1 MEFPLPWRERTGL
14 ALSEVEGVRGKLTVN
29 NNFAIQTKDLTKR
42 FGRNLAVDHLN
53 LQVRQGSV
61 FAFLGRNG
69 AGKTTA
75 IRILL
80 NLLDRTS
87 GEAYVLGLEPS
98 RKDTEIKRRVG
109 YVAEAQRMYEWMTVS
124 QLAWFCSGFYP
135 TWDHAYADD
144 LMKAMDLPPNEKL
157 RNLSR
162 GTQAKVALLLAMA
175 HRPELLIL
183 DQPTAGLDVVVRRNF
198 LEGVIDLIQQ
208 EGRTV
213 FFSSHLVHEVERVAD
228 WVGIIDAGRLVMCKP
243 IEELKAGVKRINA
256 IFEDTPPTI
265 RVDGLLSSEAAG
277 RQVRL
282 TVQDFSDDTLAQVRR
297 HNPRSVDVEDMSLED
312 IFVALVGEKE

>member
-1 MEFPLPWRERTGL
+1 MENSGY
-14 ALSEVEGVRGKLTVN
+14 
-29 NNFAIQTKDLTKR
+29 AIEARDLTKR
-42 FGRNLAVDHLN
+42 YGRKMAVDHLS
-53 LQVRQGSV
+53 LKVPQGSV

-69 AGKTTA
+69 AGKTTT

-87 GEAYVLGLEPS
+87 GEAYVLGLNPA
-98 RKDTEIKRRVG
+98 RQDTEIKRRVG

-124 QLAWFCSGFYP
+124 QLEWFCAGFYP
-135 TWDHAYADD
+135 TWDHAYSAE
-144 LMKAMDLPPNEKL
+144 LIKAMDLPPNEKL
-157 RNLSR
+157 GSLSR

-183 DQPTAGLDVVVRRNF
+183 DEPTAGLDVVVRRDF

-213 FFSSHLVHEVERVAD
+213 FFSTHLVHEVERVAD
-228 WVGIIDAGRLVMCKP
+228 WVGIIDQGRMVVSRP
-243 IEELKAGVKRINA
+243 IEELKASVKRIA
-256 IFEDTPPTI
+256 MTFDDTPPSIKPDRALAVET
-265 RVDGLLSSEAAG
+265 LG
-277 RQVRL
+277 RQVRV
-282 TVQDFSDDTLAQVRR
+282 TVDDFSPKTLERMKTYK
-297 HNPRSVDVEDMSLED
+297 PRSMDVEDLPLED